1 MKSNWTFLSYPL
13 SNKYSSYG
21 NGERIDIHSVNRIDD
36 GSSNNSSK
44 LILNSHFGTHIDFP
58 YHFDN
63 SGTSGANYPPEQFIF
78 NSVMVVHITEDTFE
92 NWLIT
97 YKDFNKISFPKNI
110 ELLLIKTGFSER
122 RMEDNYWENYPG
134 LHSDLAQYFKDRMPG
149 LKAVGLDTMSISSWQ
164 NRPMGRLAHKSFLT
178 DHEILIIEDMDLS
191 KIGQNDRIGM
201 VIVSPLRF
209 KNSDGAPTTIFA
221 QIVT

>member
-1 MKSNWTFLSYPL
+1 MLLLSYHLSSKTPL
-13 SNKYSSYG
+13 YG
-21 NGERIDIHSVNRIDD
+21 NGVGIDFTPEKQIQNNDSCNTMNLSFPNHS
-36 GSSNNSSK
+36 
-44 LILNSHFGTHIDFP
+44 GTHIDFP

-110 ELLLIKTGFSER
+110 ELLLIKTGFSEK

-134 LHSDLAQYFKDRMPG
+134 LHSGLAQYFKDRMPG

-191 KIGQNDRIGM
+191 KIGQNDRIGT